1 MPVMFDYLKQ
11 REQLMEEIDVIA
23 DQFCHDHGVRPAA
36 AVDLAIVLCD
46 AVCKHFPKHYDES

>member
-1 MPVMFDYLKQ
+1 MLDYLEQ

-46 AVCKHFPKHYDES
+46 AVCKHFPKHHDAS